1 MLLPVGGVPDA
12 RTKLLPSANEP
23 IRYSADV
30 VVAGGVVQASLF
42 DDKRMAPLPPATQ
55 YRLNESPVLLF
66 VTVYVPELFVTV
78 AVPECTEVSCPFRR
92 GVVSSSHDVVPN
104 CVRFHGEVGA
114 CPTVC
119 VLLVC
124 PIIIWCM
131 ELAHEA
137 PPLSDRDRSRGF
149 RSFPAIWR
157 GTRRL
162 PNELCAAV
170 SFRSKRGDR
179 RAGPGAD
186 RADGGAA
193 RRNPR
198 GR

>member
-30 VVAGGVVQASLF
+30 AVA
-42 DDKRMAPLPPATQ
+42 
-55 YRLNESPVLLF
+55 
-66 VTVYVPELFVTV
+66 
-78 AVPECTEVSCPFRR
+78 ECTEVSCPFRR

-137 PPLSDRDRSRGF
+137 PPLSDRQMSR
-149 RSFPAIWR
+149 
-157 GTRRL
+157 TRKAVVA
-162 PNELCAAV
+162 ELTRPV
-170 SFRSKRGDR
+170 SEVPS
-179 RAGPGAD
+179 
-186 RADGGAA
+186 
-193 RRNPR
+193 
-198 GR
+198 

>member
-78 AVPECTEVSCPFRR
+78 AVPECTEVSCAFNR
-92 GVVSSSHDVVPN
+92 GLVSSSHDVVPN
-104 CVRFHGEVGA
+104 VNVPNPEVGA
-114 CPTVC
+114 CPMVC
-119 VLLVC
+119 RLLVC
-124 PIIIWCM
+124 PIVICLL
-131 ELAHEA
+131 ELAHEP
-137 PPLSDRDRSRGF
+137 PPLSDRQMSR
-149 RSFPAIWR
+149 
-157 GTRRL
+157 TRKAEVV
-162 PNELCAAV
+162 ELTRPV
-170 SFRSKRGDR
+170 SEVPS
-179 RAGPGAD
+179 
-186 RADGGAA
+186 
-193 RRNPR
+193 
-198 GR
+198 

>member
-104 CVRFHGEVGA
+104 CVRLA
-114 CPTVC
+114 AK
-119 VLLVC
+119 LL
-124 PIIIWCM
+124 
-131 ELAHEA
+131 HR
-137 PPLSDRDRSRGF
+137 PLHSGPF
-149 RSFPAIWR
+149 
-157 GTRRL
+157 
-162 PNELCAAV
+162 ELCQQFTENLALDAHRDVQRTVAV
-170 SFRSKRGDR
+170 
-179 RAGPGAD
+179 RAPD
-186 RADGGAA
+186 ADGVVFEPQRVFAD
-193 RRNPR
+193 
-198 GR
+198 

>member
-42 DDKRMAPLPPATQ
+42 DDKRMAPLPQ
-55 YRLNESPVLLF
+55 SLL
-66 VTVYVPELFVTV
+66 TV

-137 PPLSDRDRSRGF
+137 PPLSDRQMSR
-149 RSFPAIWR
+149 
-157 GTRRL
+157 TRKAVVVEL
-162 PNELCAAV
+162 IKPVSDVPN
-170 SFRSKRGDR
+170 
-179 RAGPGAD
+179 
-186 RADGGAA
+186 
-193 RRNPR
+193 
-198 GR
+198 